1 MIAHDVSVKL
11 KNGAPGMTGGDSDFL
26 EGPFQA

>member
-11 KNGAPGMTGGDSDFL
+11 KQGTPGMTGGNSDFL
-26 EGPFQA
+26 EGSFQA